1 MMFCGLMSR
10 WMMSRPWATERL
22 AYLAADLGDLALVDG
37 AALVDGGLQIRPRTY
52 SMTM

>member
-1 MMFCGLMSR
+1 MDDVEAMGDG
-10 WMMSRPWATERL
+10 ERL

-37 AALVDGGLQIRPRTY
+37 AALAEWRSSDRMPRTY